1 MNFPTAFD
9 VIAEWA
15 SRNKVP
21 VHEARFRFAQ
31 YAVLRAIADSRSLSA
46 SLVFKGGNALDF
58 IWEPNRSTKDLD
70 FSARENDLQ
79 IPELKRLLGDS
90 LSRVGR
96 QIGVLCR
103 VQHMEQRPPGQDK
116 TFITFVGKVGYALP
130 DDRKNR
136 ERILQGR
143 DVSTVVPL
151 DISLNELICATE
163 NIDLD
168 GTHSLQVSTLEDI
181 VAEKLRALLQQI
193 SRNRMRCQDVLD
205 IAMIL
210 AEQQLDEARIAAF
223 LVQKASARNIQV
235 SKRAFREDEIRSRA
249 RENYADLQATVR
261 KAFVPFEEAFSKI
274 ISFIERLNIPD

>member
-1 MNFPTAFD
+1 MNFPTSFD

-15 SRNKVP
+15 AKNELP
-21 VHEARFRFAQ
+21 VQEARFRFAQ

-70 FSARENDLQ
+70 FSTRDNNLQLPDL
-79 IPELKRLLGDS
+79 KTLLGDS
-90 LSRVGR
+90 LSRMGR
-96 QIGVLCR
+96 LAGVTCC

-130 DDRKNR
+130 DELKNR
-136 ERILQGR
+136 ERILKG
-143 DVSTVVPL
+143 DSVSTVVPL

-168 GTHSLQVSTLEDI
+168 GTHSLQVYTLEDI

-193 SRNRMRCQDVLD
+193 PRNRSRCQDVLD

-210 AEQQLDEARIAAF
+210 AERQLDGTRIAAF
-223 LVQKASARNIQV
+223 LVQKASARNVHV
-235 SKRAFREDEIRSRA
+235 SKRAFRNNEIRSRA
-249 RENYADLQATVR
+249 SVNYASLQATVR
-261 KAFVPFEEAFSKI
+261 KPYIPFDKAFASVL
-274 ISFIERLNIPD
+274 SFVECLIIPD

>member
-1 MNFPTAFD
+1 VNFPTAFD

-193 SRNRMRCQDVLD
+193 PRNRLRCQDVLD
-205 IAMIL
+205 IALIL
-210 AEQQLDEARIAAF
+210 AQRQLDEASIAAF
-223 LVQKASARNIQV
+223 LVQKASVRNVQV
-235 SKRAFREDEIRSRA
+235 CKRAFRDDEIRSRA
-249 RENYADLQATVR
+249 SENYADLQATVR
-261 KAFVPFEEAFSKI
+261 KAFIPFEADVH
-274 ISFIERLNIPD
+274 L

>member
-1 MNFPTAFD
+1 MNLPTAFD

-15 SRNKVP
+15 SLNKVP

-70 FSARENDLQ
+70 SSARENGLQ
-79 IPELKRLLGDS
+79 MPELKRLLGDS

-96 QIGVLCR
+96 LTGVFCR
-103 VQHMEQRPPGQDK
+103 VQHMEQRPPGEHK
-116 TFITFVGKVGYALP
+116 TFITFVGKVGYALR

-168 GTHSLQVSTLEDI
+168 GTHSLQVCTLEDI

-193 SRNRMRCQDVLD
+193 PRNRLRCQDVLD
-205 IAMIL
+205 IALIL
-210 AEQQLDEARIAAF
+210 AQRQLDEGSIAAY
-223 LVQKASARNIQV
+223 LLQKASVRNVQV
-235 SKRAFREDEIRSRA
+235 AKKAFREDEIRRRA
-249 RENYADLQATVR
+249 SENYADLQVTVR
-261 KAFVPFEEAFSKI
+261 KTFIPFEEAFSKI
-274 ISFIERLNIPD
+274 INFIERLNIPE